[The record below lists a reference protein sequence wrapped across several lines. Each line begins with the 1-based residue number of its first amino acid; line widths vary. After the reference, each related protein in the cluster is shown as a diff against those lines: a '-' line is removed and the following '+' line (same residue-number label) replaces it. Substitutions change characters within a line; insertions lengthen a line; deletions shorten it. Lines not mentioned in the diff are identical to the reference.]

1 MEANSI
7 VLYFSIIVAVL
18 VAIWA
23 IVIIRAY
30 DKIGKD

>member
-1 MEANSI
+1 MEANNI
-7 VLYFSIIVAVL
+7 VLYFSLIVAVF

>member
-1 MEANSI
+1 MEANNI
-7 VLYFSIIVAVL
+7 VLYFSVIVAVL